1 DANRTLAHADHIALD
16 AVAVLEFLTG
26 DLLGGQQDAI
36 LAVIF
41 GAELDHDDATF
52 GGPGISLDEAGHDGA
67 LVVCVGVE
75 GALGLSLTQASHDGV
90 THRAGGDTSE
100 VGRRVIV
107 FGGDGTLIV
116 EFGDDHGNGTG
127 GDIN

>member
-1 DANRTLAHADHIALD
+1 M
-16 AVAVLEFLTG
+16 
-26 DLLGGQQDAI
+26 
-36 LAVIF
+36 
-41 GAELDHDDATF
+41 
-52 GGPGISLDEAGHDGA
+52 
-67 LVVCVGVE
+67 
-75 GALGLSLTQASHDGV
+75 LGLSLTQASHDGV

-127 GDIN
+127 GDINVHAGLRVFRAI